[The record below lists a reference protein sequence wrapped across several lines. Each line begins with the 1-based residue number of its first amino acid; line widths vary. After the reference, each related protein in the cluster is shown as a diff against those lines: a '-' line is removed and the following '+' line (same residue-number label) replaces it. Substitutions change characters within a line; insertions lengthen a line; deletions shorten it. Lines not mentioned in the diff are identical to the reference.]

1 MSSQDVQR
9 PVCIIGLG
17 LDEDQVGYI
26 IDNDED
32 WPSDM
37 LLRIAGELGFG
48 DELEDFI
55 DGLDSD
61 DS

>member
-1 MSSQDVQR
+1 M
-9 PVCIIGLG
+9 
-17 LDEDQVGYI
+17 GYI